1 MMCKVATALRKERQ
15 INRVDEG
22 LIYHATLVLIL
33 FYCVCLAADYKI
45 KGSTAAKSTS
55 TLEPNVFSPFNLR

>member
-1 MMCKVATALRKERQ
+1 MYKGARALRNESQ

-22 LIYHATLVLIL
+22 LIYHAALVLLL

-45 KGSTAAKSTS
+45 KGSTAAKPTS
-55 TLEPNVFSPFNLR
+55 TLELNVFSPFNLR